1 MFLLGRKKD
10 EQTNLQSN
18 VVDRFVDEVLR
29 DKEKELS
36 DEDKNILKQGNF
48 IEKIEKLL
56 EILYMD
62 VYSWRFFRENFFIIF
77 AVNPQRRFLYFNK
90 AFEEVTGFSR
100 SELLNVDSAAKILW
114 PQNPPECY
122 VCKIVMR
129 SLNEQRIIVEEAKI
143 ANRNGEIIP
152 VMVNAMPIVKDG
164 SVVYIYV
171 ILRDLREEVKK
182 REEYL
187 RENVEYIS
195 SILNRVAE
203 GDIAEK
209 IYIEEDNQL
218 KALEAP
224 INAIIESL
232 QTVVGGIKS
241 SAEVADNIASDVK
254 NNVEQVE
261 KWNNEIF
268 LKSQSELTQLAK
280 QLGKATANIESI
292 VNLIRD
298 IAEQTNLL
306 ALNAAIEAA
315 RAGEAGRGFAVVADE
330 VRNLAEKSQRAT
342 GDIAEAIKAIENSA
356 NQMIDKIEVN
366 SEFSNQLIG
375 IVSSLR
381 DNIEALNQHIKELMD
396 SVSVFN
402 V

>member
-1 MFLLGRKKD
+1 M
-10 EQTNLQSN
+10 
-18 VVDRFVDEVLR
+18 
-29 DKEKELS
+29 
-36 DEDKNILKQGNF
+36 
-48 IEKIEKLL
+48 
-56 EILYMD
+56 
-62 VYSWRFFRENFFIIF
+62 
-77 AVNPQRRFLYFNK
+77 
-90 AFEEVTGFSR
+90 
-100 SELLNVDSAAKILW
+100 
-114 PQNPPECY
+114 
-122 VCKIVMR
+122 
-129 SLNEQRIIVEEAKI
+129 
-143 ANRNGEIIP
+143 
-152 VMVNAMPIVKDG
+152 
-164 SVVYIYV
+164 
-171 ILRDLREEVKK
+171 RDLREEVKK

-254 NNVEQVE
+254 GNVEQVE

-280 QLGKATANIESI
+280 QLGKATANIENI

-375 IVSSLR
+375 TVSSLR